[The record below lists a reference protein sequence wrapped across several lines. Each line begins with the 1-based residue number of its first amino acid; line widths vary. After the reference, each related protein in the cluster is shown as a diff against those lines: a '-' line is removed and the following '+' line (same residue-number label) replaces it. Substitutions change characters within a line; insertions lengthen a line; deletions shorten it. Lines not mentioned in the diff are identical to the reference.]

1 MDDKCKQNVLT
12 GFDKLASNSGLE
24 DVIQELT
31 NRCGLA
37 TLADELGI
45 DKAQL
50 SRFRSGDGGL
60 TLENIEKLLTNA
72 DVVIIPRTKY
82 LRIIQSLVT
91 ANDLLKEAIGI

>member
-1 MDDKCKQNVLT
+1 MDNNCKQKILT
-12 GFDKLASNSGLE
+12 GIDRLGNASGFE
-24 DVIQELT
+24 DIIQELT

-37 TLADELGI
+37 TLAEALGI

-60 TLENIEKLLTNA
+60 TLDNVEKLLTNA
-72 DVVIIPRTKY
+72 EVIIIPRAKY